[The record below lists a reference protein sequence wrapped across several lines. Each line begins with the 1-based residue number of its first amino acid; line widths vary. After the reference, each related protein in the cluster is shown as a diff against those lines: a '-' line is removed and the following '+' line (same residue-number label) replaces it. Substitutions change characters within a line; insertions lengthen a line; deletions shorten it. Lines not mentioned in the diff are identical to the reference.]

1 MKVKTITTITYNPTD
16 NLEQAAFMEMKNT
29 LLNSGFE
36 LLDVSKPALGNEIEV
51 TFKMAIGKDK

>member
-1 MKVKTITTITYNPTD
+1 MKAKTITTITYDPTD
-16 NLEQAAFMEMKNT
+16 NMEQAAFMEAKNT

-51 TFKMAIGKDK
+51 TFIMVIGK

>member
-1 MKVKTITTITYNPTD
+1 MKIKTITTITYNPTD
-16 NLEQAAFMEMKNT
+16 SIEQATFMECKNA

-51 TFKMAIGKDK
+51 TFIMVIGK